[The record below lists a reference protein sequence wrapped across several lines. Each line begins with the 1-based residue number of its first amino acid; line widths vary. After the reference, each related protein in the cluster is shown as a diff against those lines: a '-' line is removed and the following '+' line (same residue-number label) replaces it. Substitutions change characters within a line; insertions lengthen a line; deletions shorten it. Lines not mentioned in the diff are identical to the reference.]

1 LNKWGFAN
9 FDETHVITL
18 RAQLTS
24 PLQLVTLAAATLILL
39 PLGYVT
45 SQALSAEPAV
55 WSRLWTTRIPELL
68 TNTIRLAASVACL
81 TLVLGISTAWLVTRV
96 QFPGRRLWEGAL
108 VLPLAMPTYVLAY
121 IYSYLLGFG
130 GPIEQVWQLVA
141 GPQARIFSPHSYLG
155 ATLVMTLDTFPFVYL
170 LSRSA
175 LLNLNVS
182 FEEVSRASGISRMKT
197 LWLVTL
203 PLMRPSIA
211 AGLALVILYVV
222 SDFGA
227 VSLLRYQTLTYAVFQ
242 QMTGRSDNAAASI
255 LSLLLVGLA
264 LLFLVI
270 ERWFRHRSRFYQTTG
285 RYRRPERHRFGWL
298 GTSLVTGYLVL
309 IVGASFGL
317 PAYLLTVWSL
327 SPEAQATIDSR
338 FFGFLWNS
346 GFLAACAA
354 TGGVLIGLPLAYMAS
369 RRPTWLNLGCLQAA
383 YAGYVLPGPVAALAV
398 LVLCLNLTPFLYG
411 SVLVLIVAYVIHF
424 LPAGLQSLEPA
435 LQQITPNLEEVART
449 LGLGV
454 RQTWQRVT
462 LPLMRNGFIVAWV
475 LIFLQTMK
483 ELPATL
489 LLRPVGFDTLAIRV
503 WMEATEEYYR
513 LAAPSALLIVLLG
526 LPTLLL
532 LLSKDW
538 RAA

>member
-1 LNKWGFAN
+1 
-9 FDETHVITL
+9 
-18 RAQLTS
+18 
-24 PLQLVTLAAATLILL
+24 LQLVTLASAALILL

-45 SQALSAEPAV
+45 SQALSADPAV

-68 TNTIRLAASVACL
+68 TNTIWLSASVACL
-81 TLVLGISTAWLVTRV
+81 TLLLGVSTAWLVTRIE
-96 QFPGRRLWEGAL
+96 FAGRRLWEGAL

-130 GPIEQVWQLVA
+130 GPVEHVWQLVA
-141 GPQARIFSPHSYLG
+141 GPQARIFSPQSYLG

-182 FEEVSRASGISRMKT
+182 FEEVSRASGISRLKT

-242 QMTGRSDNAAASI
+242 QMTGRSDNTAASI

-264 LLFLVI
+264 LLFLVT

-298 GTSLVTGYLVL
+298 GTTLVTGYLALV
-309 IVGASFGL
+309 VGASFGL
-317 PAYLLTVWSL
+317 PAYLLVIWSL
-327 SPEAQATIDSR
+327 SPEAQATIDNR

-354 TGGVLIGLPLAYMAS
+354 TGGVLIGLPLAYMAN
-369 RRPTWLNLGCLQAA
+369 RRPSWLNLGCLQAA

-475 LIFLQTMK
+475 LMFLQTMK

-503 WMEATEEYYR
+503 WMEASEEYYQ

>member
-1 LNKWGFAN
+1 M
-9 FDETHVITL
+9 ITT
-18 RAQLTS
+18 RFQLTS
-24 PLQLVTLAAATLILL
+24 PMQLVTLASAALILL

-45 SQALSAEPAV
+45 SQALSADPAV

-68 TNTIRLAASVACL
+68 SNTIWLAASVACL
-81 TLVLGISTAWLVTRV
+81 TLVLGVSTAWLVTRV
-96 QFPGRRLWEGAL
+96 EFPGRGLWEGAL

-130 GPIEQVWQLVA
+130 GPVEQAWQMVA

-175 LLNLNVS
+175 LLNMNVS
-182 FEEVSRASGISRMKT
+182 FEEVSRASGISRTKT

-242 QMTGRSDNAAASI
+242 QMTGRSDNTAASI

-264 LLFLVI
+264 LLFLI
-270 ERWFRHRSRFYQTTG
+270 TERWFRHRSRFSQTTG
-285 RYRRPERHRFGWL
+285 RYRRPERHRYGWL
-298 GTSLVTGYLVL
+298 GTSLVTGYLAFV
-309 IVGASFGL
+309 VSAAFAL
-317 PAYLLTVWSL
+317 PAYLLVVWSL

-338 FFGFLWNS
+338 FIGFLWNS

-369 RRPTWLNLGCLQAA
+369 RRPNWLNLGCLQAA

-398 LVLCLNLTPFLYG
+398 LVLCLNVTPFLYG
-411 SVLVLIVAYVIHF
+411 SVLVLIVAYMIHF

-462 LPLMRNGFIVAWV
+462 LPLMRTGFVVAWV
-475 LIFLQTMK
+475 LMFLQTMK

-503 WMEATEEYYR
+503 WMEASEEYYR

-532 LLSKDW
+532 LFSKDW

>member
-1 LNKWGFAN
+1 M
-9 FDETHVITL
+9 ITT
-18 RAQLTS
+18 RFQLTS
-24 PLQLVTLAAATLILL
+24 PMQLVTLASAALILL

-45 SQALSAEPAV
+45 SQALSADPAV

-68 TNTIRLAASVACL
+68 SNTIWLAASVACL
-81 TLVLGISTAWLVTRV
+81 TLVLGVSTAWLVTRV
-96 QFPGRRLWEGAL
+96 EFPGRGLWEGAL

-130 GPIEQVWQLVA
+130 GPVEQAWQMVA

-175 LLNLNVS
+175 LLNMNVS
-182 FEEVSRASGISRMKT
+182 FEEVSRASGISRTKT

-242 QMTGRSDNAAASI
+242 QMTGRSDNTAASI

-264 LLFLVI
+264 LLFLI
-270 ERWFRHRSRFYQTTG
+270 TERWFRHRSRFYQTTG
-285 RYRRPERHRFGWL
+285 RYRRPERHRYGWL
-298 GTSLVTGYLVL
+298 GTSLVTGYLAFV
-309 IVGASFGL
+309 VSAAFAL
-317 PAYLLTVWSL
+317 PAYLLVVWSL

-338 FFGFLWNS
+338 FIGFLWNS

-369 RRPTWLNLGCLQAA
+369 RRPNWVNLGCLQAA

-398 LVLCLNLTPFLYG
+398 LVLCLNVTPFLYG
-411 SVLVLIVAYVIHF
+411 SVLVLIVAYMIHF

-462 LPLMRNGFIVAWV
+462 LPLMRTGFVVAWV
-475 LIFLQTMK
+475 LMFLQTMK

-503 WMEATEEYYR
+503 WMEASEEYYR

-532 LLSKDW
+532 LFSKDW

>member
-1 LNKWGFAN
+1 M
-9 FDETHVITL
+9 TTL
-18 RAQLTS
+18 RAHLSS
-24 PLQLVTLAAATLILL
+24 PLQLLTLASAALILL

-45 SQALSAEPAV
+45 SQALSADPAV

-68 TNTIRLAASVACL
+68 TNTIWLAASVACL
-81 TLVLGISTAWLVTRV
+81 TLLLGVSTAWLVTRIE
-96 QFPGRRLWEGAL
+96 FPGRRLWEGAL

-130 GPIEQVWQLVA
+130 GPVEHVWQLVA
-141 GPQARIFSPHSYLG
+141 GPQARIFSPQSYLG

-182 FEEVSRASGISRMKT
+182 FEEVSRASGISRLKT

-242 QMTGRSDNAAASI
+242 QMTGRSDNTAASI

-264 LLFLVI
+264 LLFLVT

-298 GTSLVTGYLVL
+298 GTTLVTGYLMLV
-309 IVGASFGL
+309 VGASFGL
-317 PAYLLTVWSL
+317 PAYLLIIWSL

-354 TGGVLIGLPLAYMAS
+354 TGGVLIGLPLAYMAN
-369 RRPTWLNLGCLQAA
+369 RRPSWLNLGCLQAA

-475 LIFLQTMK
+475 LMFLQTMK

-503 WMEATEEYYR
+503 WMEASEEYYQ

>member
-1 LNKWGFAN
+1 V
-9 FDETHVITL
+9 TTL
-18 RAQLTS
+18 RAHLSS
-24 PLQLVTLAAATLILL
+24 PLQLVTLASAALILL

-45 SQALSAEPAV
+45 SQALSADPAV

-68 TNTIRLAASVACL
+68 TNTIWLSASVACL
-81 TLVLGISTAWLVTRV
+81 TLLLGVSTAWLVTRIE
-96 QFPGRRLWEGAL
+96 FAGRRLWEGAL

-130 GPIEQVWQLVA
+130 GPVEHVWQLVA
-141 GPQARIFSPHSYLG
+141 GPQARIFSPQSYLG

-242 QMTGRSDNAAASI
+242 QMTGRSDNTAASI

-264 LLFLVI
+264 LLFLVT

-298 GTSLVTGYLVL
+298 GTTMVTGYLALV
-309 IVGASFGL
+309 VGASFGL
-317 PAYLLTVWSL
+317 PAYLLVIWSL
-327 SPEAQATIDSR
+327 SPEAQATIDNR

-354 TGGVLIGLPLAYMAS
+354 TGGVLIGLPLAYMAN
-369 RRPTWLNLGCLQAA
+369 RRPSWLNLGCLQAA

-435 LQQITPNLEEVART
+435 LQQITPNLEEVSRT
-449 LGLGV
+449 LGLDV

-475 LIFLQTMK
+475 LMFLQTMK

-503 WMEATEEYYR
+503 WMEASEEYYQ

>member
-1 LNKWGFAN
+1 
-9 FDETHVITL
+9 
-18 RAQLTS
+18 
-24 PLQLVTLAAATLILL
+24 LQLVTLASAALILL

-45 SQALSAEPAV
+45 SQALSADPAV

-68 TNTIRLAASVACL
+68 TNTIWLAASVACL
-81 TLVLGISTAWLVTRV
+81 TLLLGVSTAWLVTRIE
-96 QFPGRRLWEGAL
+96 FAGRRLWEGAL

-130 GPIEQVWQLVA
+130 GPVEHVWQLVA
-141 GPQARIFSPHSYLG
+141 GPQARIFSPQSYLG

-182 FEEVSRASGISRMKT
+182 FEEVSRASGISRLKT

-242 QMTGRSDNAAASI
+242 QMTGRSDNTAASI

-264 LLFLVI
+264 LLFLVT

-285 RYRRPERHRFGWL
+285 RYRRPERHRFSWL
-298 GTSLVTGYLVL
+298 GTTLVTGYLMLV
-309 IVGASFGL
+309 VGASFGL
-317 PAYLLTVWSL
+317 PAYLLIIWSL

-354 TGGVLIGLPLAYMAS
+354 TGGVLIGLPLAYMAN
-369 RRPTWLNLGCLQAA
+369 RRPSWLNLGCLQAA

-475 LIFLQTMK
+475 LMFLQTMK

-503 WMEATEEYYR
+503 WMEASEEYYQ

>member
-1 LNKWGFAN
+1 M
-9 FDETHVITL
+9 TTL
-18 RAQLTS
+18 RAHLSS
-24 PLQLVTLAAATLILL
+24 PLQLVTLASAALILL

-45 SQALSAEPAV
+45 SQALSADPAV

-68 TNTIRLAASVACL
+68 TNTIWLSASVACL
-81 TLVLGISTAWLVTRV
+81 TLLLGVSTAWLVTRIE
-96 QFPGRRLWEGAL
+96 FAGRRLWEGAL

-130 GPIEQVWQLVA
+130 GPVEHVWQLVA
-141 GPQARIFSPHSYLG
+141 GPQARIFSPQSYLG

-182 FEEVSRASGISRMKT
+182 FEEVSRASGISRLKT

-242 QMTGRSDNAAASI
+242 QMTGRSDNTAASI

-264 LLFLVI
+264 LLFLVT

-298 GTSLVTGYLVL
+298 GTTLVTGYLALV
-309 IVGASFGL
+309 VGASFGL
-317 PAYLLTVWSL
+317 PAYLLVIWSL

-354 TGGVLIGLPLAYMAS
+354 TGGVLIGLPLAYMAN
-369 RRPTWLNLGCLQAA
+369 RRPSWLNLGCLQAA

-475 LIFLQTMK
+475 LMFLQTMK

-503 WMEATEEYYR
+503 WMEASEEYYQ

>member
-1 LNKWGFAN
+1 MA
-9 FDETHVITL
+9 
-18 RAQLTS
+18 
-24 PLQLVTLAAATLILL
+24 
-39 PLGYVT
+39 
-45 SQALSAEPAV
+45 
-55 WSRLWTTRIPELL
+55 
-68 TNTIRLAASVACL
+68 
-81 TLVLGISTAWLVTRV
+81 
-96 QFPGRRLWEGAL
+96 
-108 VLPLAMPTYVLAY
+108 
-121 IYSYLLGFG
+121 
-130 GPIEQVWQLVA
+130 
-141 GPQARIFSPHSYLG
+141 
-155 ATLVMTLDTFPFVYL
+155 LDTFPFVYL

-182 FEEVSRASGISRMKT
+182 FEEVSRASGISRLKT

-242 QMTGRSDNAAASI
+242 QMTGRSDNTAASI

-264 LLFLVI
+264 LLFLVT

-285 RYRRPERHRFGWL
+285 RYRRPERHRFSWL
-298 GTSLVTGYLVL
+298 GTTLVTGYLMLV
-309 IVGASFGL
+309 VGASFGL
-317 PAYLLTVWSL
+317 PAYLLIIWSL

-354 TGGVLIGLPLAYMAS
+354 TGGVLIGLPLAYMAN
-369 RRPTWLNLGCLQAA
+369 RRPSWLNLGCLQAA

-475 LIFLQTMK
+475 LMFLQTMK

-503 WMEATEEYYR
+503 WMEASEEYYQ

>member
-1 LNKWGFAN
+1 M
-9 FDETHVITL
+9 ITT
-18 RAQLTS
+18 RFQLTS
-24 PLQLVTLAAATLILL
+24 PMQLVTLASAALILL

-45 SQALSAEPAV
+45 SQALSADPAV

-68 TNTIRLAASVACL
+68 SNTIWLAASVACL
-81 TLVLGISTAWLVTRV
+81 TLVLGVSTAWLVTRV
-96 QFPGRRLWEGAL
+96 EFPGRGLWEGAL

-130 GPIEQVWQLVA
+130 GPVEQAWQMVA

-175 LLNLNVS
+175 LLNMNVS
-182 FEEVSRASGISRMKT
+182 FEEVSRASGISRTKT

-242 QMTGRSDNAAASI
+242 QMTGRSDNTAASI

-264 LLFLVI
+264 LLFLI
-270 ERWFRHRSRFYQTTG
+270 TERWFRHRSRFYQTTG
-285 RYRRPERHRFGWL
+285 RYRRPERHRYGWL
-298 GTSLVTGYLVL
+298 GTSLVTGYLAFV
-309 IVGASFGL
+309 VSAAFAL
-317 PAYLLTVWSL
+317 PAYLLVVWSL

-338 FFGFLWNS
+338 FIGFLWNS

-369 RRPTWLNLGCLQAA
+369 RRPNWLNLGCLQAA

-398 LVLCLNLTPFLYG
+398 LVLCLNVTPFLYG
-411 SVLVLIVAYVIHF
+411 SVLVLIVAYMIHF

-462 LPLMRNGFIVAWV
+462 LPLMRTGFVLAWV
-475 LIFLQTMK
+475 LMFLQTMK

-503 WMEATEEYYR
+503 WMEASEEYYR

-532 LLSKDW
+532 LFSKDW

>member
-1 LNKWGFAN
+1 V
-9 FDETHVITL
+9 TTL
-18 RAQLTS
+18 RAHLSS
-24 PLQLVTLAAATLILL
+24 PLQLVTLASAALILL

-45 SQALSAEPAV
+45 SQALSADPAV

-68 TNTIRLAASVACL
+68 TNTIWLAASVACL
-81 TLVLGISTAWLVTRV
+81 TLLLGVSTAWLVTRIE
-96 QFPGRRLWEGAL
+96 FPGRRLWEGAL

-130 GPIEQVWQLVA
+130 GPVEHVWQLVA
-141 GPQARIFSPHSYLG
+141 GPQARIFSPQSYLG

-182 FEEVSRASGISRMKT
+182 FEEVSRASGISRLKT
-197 LWLVTL
+197 LWLVTI

-242 QMTGRSDNAAASI
+242 QMTGRSDNTAASI

-264 LLFLVI
+264 LLFLVT

-298 GTSLVTGYLVL
+298 GTTMVTGYLALV
-309 IVGASFGL
+309 VGASFGL
-317 PAYLLTVWSL
+317 PAYLLVIWSL
-327 SPEAQATIDSR
+327 SPEAQATIDNR

-354 TGGVLIGLPLAYMAS
+354 TGGVLIGLPLAYMAN
-369 RRPTWLNLGCLQAA
+369 RRPSWLNLGCLQAA

-475 LIFLQTMK
+475 LMFLQTMK

-503 WMEATEEYYR
+503 WMEASEEYYQ

>member
-1 LNKWGFAN
+1 M
-9 FDETHVITL
+9 ITT
-18 RAQLTS
+18 RSQLTS
-24 PLQLVTLAAATLILL
+24 PLQLLTLASAGLILL
-39 PLGYVT
+39 PLGYIT
-45 SQALSAEPAV
+45 SQALTADAAV
-55 WSRLWTTRIPELL
+55 WIRLWNTRIPELL
-68 TNTIRLAASVACL
+68 SNTIWLSASVACL
-81 TLVLGISTAWLVTRV
+81 TLVLGVSTAWLVTRV
-96 QFPGRRLWEGAL
+96 DFPGRRIWEGAL
-108 VLPLAMPTYVLAY
+108 ILPLAMPTYVLAY

-130 GPIEQVWQLVA
+130 GPVEHVWQWIA
-141 GPQARIFSPHSYLG
+141 GPQSRIFSPHSYTG

-175 LLNLNVS
+175 LLNMNVS
-182 FEEVSRASGISRMKT
+182 FEEVARASGISRIKT

-203 PLMRPSIA
+203 PLMRPSIV

-242 QMTGRSDNAAASI
+242 QMTGRSDNTAASV

-264 LLFLVI
+264 LLFLI
-270 ERWFRHRSRFYQTTG
+270 TERWFRHRSRFYQTTG
-285 RYRRPERHRFGWL
+285 RYRIPQRHQYGWL
-298 GTSLVTGYLVL
+298 GTSLVTGYLALV
-309 IVGASFGL
+309 VGAAFAL
-317 PAYLLTVWSL
+317 PAYLLVAWSF
-327 SPEAQATIDSR
+327 SPEAQATVDSR
-338 FFGFLWNS
+338 FFAFLWNS

-411 SVLVLIVAYVIHF
+411 SVLVLIVAYIIHF

-454 RQTWQRVT
+454 RETWQRVT
-462 LPLMRNGFIVAWV
+462 LPLMRNGFVVAWV
-475 LIFLQTMK
+475 LMFLQTMK

-503 WMEATEEYYR
+503 WMEASEEYYQ

>member
-1 LNKWGFAN
+1 M
-9 FDETHVITL
+9 ITT
-18 RAQLTS
+18 RPQLTS
-24 PLQLVTLAAATLILL
+24 PLQVVTLASAVLILL
-39 PLGYVT
+39 PLAYVT
-45 SQALSAEPAV
+45 SQALSADSAV

-68 TNTIRLAASVACL
+68 TNTVRLSASVACL
-81 TLVLGISTAWLVTRV
+81 TLILGVSTAWLVTRV
-96 QFPGRRLWEGAL
+96 EFPGRRLWEVAL

-130 GPIEQVWQLVA
+130 GPAEHLWQLIA
-141 GPQARIFSPHSYLG
+141 GPQGRIFSPHSYLG

-175 LLNLNVS
+175 LLNMNVS

-242 QMTGRSDNAAASI
+242 QMTGRSDNTAASI

-264 LLFLVI
+264 LLFLVT

-285 RYRRPERHRFGWL
+285 RYRRAERHRYGWL
-298 GTSLVTGYLVL
+298 GTSVITGYLMVV
-309 IVGASFGL
+309 VGASFAL
-317 PAYLLTVWSL
+317 PAWLLLAWSL

-354 TGGVLIGLPLAYMAS
+354 TGGVLIGLPLAYMAN
-369 RRPTWLNLGCLQAA
+369 RRPNWLNVGCLQAA

-398 LVLCLNLTPFLYG
+398 LVLCLNATPFLYG

-503 WMEATEEYYR
+503 WMEASEEYYR